1 MILWDHL
8 FYQLN
13 SITTMGN
20 DNTITGTFNGTIH
33 LEYLPCINYAMIHN
47 HVPSCNFCE
56 LMNSDEVDWNNIKV
70 SIDGELIKY
79 SESILEVIPHGQ
91 NIQINNLEISPESG
105 KLIELTEGI
114 DTIFH
119 LVITIS
125 GEIAHQQ
132 TFPIKLMAYDQWTG
146 SRIMPELLATFVT
159 PNHPILSRISVKA
172 SQFLEKW
179 TGNSALDE
187 YQTQDPNR
195 VRAQVAAIYEA
206 LRSESL
212 IYSTVPAS
220 FETSGQRIRLV
231 DNVLTSKLGTCI
243 DLTLLYASC
252 LEANGIHPLLV
263 LLKGHILV
271 GAWLTEDIYH
281 QTVGDD
287 ASFLL
292 KGSANGIS
300 DIVLVETTAVASS
313 QNISFEEAAT
323 MAQRELKE
331 ENRFELF
338 IDVYRC
344 RLDKIRPLPQRI
356 NHNGEWQIENSGIE
370 HENVTQRIHR
380 LDRYE
385 IKLEDS
391 KDEIT
396 KQIIWERKLLDFSLR
411 NNLIN
416 IRLGRR
422 VIPFISFEIDH
433 LEDHLQAGENYQ
445 ILSSPTKSKIEPGE
459 TGLYDSSLWKEN
471 LEELVISE
479 LRNKKLRSYLTESE
493 LQNSLKFVYR
503 TSRTAIEENG
513 ANSLFLVL
521 GILKWYESP
530 KSVKPRFAPILLL
543 PVDIVRRGGSS
554 GYIIRT
560 RDEEIILNITLV
572 ELLKQQF
579 SVNLSG
585 LNPLPKDDSGVD
597 VKKIFATIRTC
608 IRNMKGW
615 DVVEES
621 MLGLFSFNK
630 FVMWNDIHT
639 NADKL
644 KENAIIAS
652 LMENRIQWQDT
663 TPEINAREIDKNLE
677 PLHFAIPVD
686 VDSSQLE
693 AVIESGE
700 GKSFILHGPPGTG
713 KSQTITNMI
722 ANALYKGKRVL
733 FVAEKMAALS
743 VVQNRLTKIGLDPFC
758 LELHSNK
765 VTKSHFL
772 AQLQKAI
779 EVIHIQSPAEFEST
793 SKQLFE
799 RRKKLI
805 DYMEALHHPH
815 ASGFSLYDCIT
826 NYLSIQGDELS
837 IDFSLFPSITKNQLI
852 DFCENIQELDTVF
865 QITGHPQDHPLKGLE
880 PYDTSIESS
889 QKLQAGIRRFINLFT
904 SITANRKLLSN
915 SLGISIPDNWD
926 GINWIGKICTQ
937 LLSIPYLNKTLLEMG
952 GNTNL
957 IEEWK
962 DIILSGRKR
971 DQLQAELG
979 KEYAPQI
986 LGENAFALQQEWK
999 AIELKWFLPKFFA
1012 KRSYL
1017 KKLRLYNI
1025 SLQAAQIPSLLE
1037 KLNAYQK
1044 NNKIIQEQSS
1054 ELSSSFGFLGRK
1066 SKEKWD
1072 DIDSI
1077 LKNLPIIYNTL
1088 SEYAAIVQQPFAEV
1102 LNQFANK
1109 ISIDWN
1115 AFQQSNKDT
1124 FRQLIDTSNELNT
1137 VLNEI
1142 KGLCY
1147 IQLPDNN
1154 LEVKLPVLLNT
1165 WLTHFNKI
1173 KDWGQWCI
1181 RKRELES
1188 LHLTVVINYI
1198 TDKHK
1203 SGSEA
1208 SNAYMKGVY
1217 HQLALKTVDADET
1230 LRLFNGLL
1238 FEEMISKYKQLTID
1252 FQELSKKELYC
1263 RLAARIPS
1271 LTMEAASSSEIGI
1284 LKRNISNGGRGTSI
1298 RRIIDQIPTLLP
1310 KLCPCMLMSPISVAQ
1325 YIDLDAEKFDLVIF
1339 DEASQMP
1346 TSEAVGAIARGNAL
1360 VVVGDPKQ
1368 MPPTSFFSSSQVDEE
1383 EAEFDDME
1391 SILDDCISLSI
1402 PSRYLTWHYRSK
1414 HESLIAFSNSQYY
1427 NGKLYT
1433 FPSVDDRVSKVRLVQ
1448 VDGTYDKGRT
1458 RSNHAEAEAIVKEIL
1473 NRLRTPEVPEKSIG
1487 VVSFSQ
1493 VQQNLIEDMLIEE
1506 LNKYPELEEKA
1517 FQSNEPIFIKNLE
1530 NVQGDERDIILFS
1543 IGYGPD
1549 RNGNVSMNFGPL
1561 NNQGGERRLNVAVS
1575 RARYEMI
1582 IFSTLRSEQIDLKR
1596 TKSKGVEG
1604 LKRFLEFAE
1613 RGTSPVPAIQLQNLQ
1628 QSNLITLIA
1637 QELTQRGY
1645 KVDTL
1650 VGRSNFKVDLAIVN
1664 PLQPDTYILGILCD
1678 GRNYYETKT
1687 TRDREIV
1694 QPNVLQM
1701 LHWNVMRV
1709 WSVDWFEHKENVV
1722 ERIIKKLEDLKN
1734 TKVEEQPP
1742 LLPAE
1747 NNVLKT
1753 FSIENEPVVELVNNR
1768 EKEYTFANLPDIG
1781 YSTDID
1787 TVITSSYQVKKQ
1799 LQQIVKIEQP
1809 ITNTL
1814 LYKRILRIWNLTRVT
1829 TRLQLFI
1836 DSLLKDAYKDPLSG
1850 DTIIYWEDEEK
1861 AKDCDFYRINSK
1873 RDILDIPILE
1883 VMSAARYAIEQ
1894 QISMPTEDLKR
1905 LTSQLLGFSRKGNN
1919 LDMVTEQTIQL
1930 LIDQGIF
1937 SHANGMVS
1945 MNN

>member
-1 MILWDHL
+1 
-8 FYQLN
+8 
-13 SITTMGN
+13 MGN
-20 DNTITGTFNGTIH
+20 DNTITGTFNGTVH

-56 LMNSDEVDWNNIKV
+56 LMNSDEADWNSIKI
-70 SIDGELIKY
+70 SIDGELIKH

-91 NIQINNLEISPESG
+91 NIQINNLEISPENG

-114 DTIFH
+114 DTTFH
-119 LVITIS
+119 LVVMIS

-132 TFPIKLMAYDQWTG
+132 TFPIKLMAYDQWSG
-146 SRIMPELLATFVT
+146 SSIMPELLATFVT
-159 PNHPILSRISVKA
+159 PNHPILSRISVRA

-231 DNVLTSKLGTCI
+231 DNVLNSKLGTCI

-370 HENVTQRIHR
+370 HENVTQRIHQ

-445 ILSSPTKSKIEPGE
+445 ILPSPAKSKIEPGE
-459 TGLYDSSLWKEN
+459 TGLYDSSLWKGN
-471 LEELVISE
+471 LEKLVISE

-521 GILKWYESP
+521 GVLKWYESS

-543 PVDIVRRGGSS
+543 PVDIVRRGGLS

-597 VKKIFATIRTC
+597 LKKIFATIRTC

-639 NADKL
+639 NASKM

-677 PLHFAIPVD
+677 PINFAIPVD

-758 LELHSNK
+758 LEIHSNK

-799 RRKKLI
+799 RRRKLI
-805 DYMEALHHPH
+805 DYMEALHHSH

-826 NYLSIQGDELS
+826 HYLSIQGDELS
-837 IDFSLFPSITKNQLI
+837 IDFSLLPAITKNQLT
-852 DFCENIQELDTVF
+852 DFCEKIQELDTVF

-926 GINWIGKICTQ
+926 GINWMGKISNQ
-937 LLSIPYLNKTLLEMG
+937 LLSIPYLNKTLLEIG
-952 GNTNL
+952 GNTDL

-962 DIILSGRKR
+962 DVVLFGRKR

-979 KEYAPQI
+979 KEYALQI
-986 LGENAFALQQEWK
+986 LEENAFTLQQEWK
-999 AIELKWFLPKFFA
+999 DIEMKWFLPKFFA

-1017 KKLRLYNI
+1017 RKLRLYNTN
-1025 SLQAAQIPSLLE
+1025 LQAMQIPSLLE
-1037 KLNAYQK
+1037 KLNAYQN
-1044 NNKIIQEQSS
+1044 NNKVIQEQSS

-1066 SKEKWD
+1066 NKEKWN

-1077 LKNLPIIYNTL
+1077 LKSLPTIYNTL

-1115 AFQQSNKDT
+1115 IFQQSNENT
-1124 FRQLIDTSNELNT
+1124 FKQLIDTSSELNT

-1154 LEVKLPVLLNT
+1154 LEMKLPVLLNT
-1165 WLTHFNKI
+1165 WLTHFNMI

-1181 RKRELES
+1181 RKKELES
-1188 LHLTVVINYI
+1188 LHLTIVINYI

-1208 SNAYMKGVY
+1208 ADAYMKGIY
-1217 HQLALKTVDADET
+1217 HQLALKTIDADET

-1238 FEEMISKYKQLTID
+1238 FEEMISKYKQLTVD

-1263 RLAARIPS
+1263 RLAAKIPS

-1383 EAEFDDME
+1383 EAELDDME

-1448 VDGTYDKGRT
+1448 IDGTYDKGRT

-1473 NRLRTPEVPEKSIG
+1473 NRLRIPEVPEKSIG

-1613 RGTSPVPAIQLQNLQ
+1613 HGTSPVPAIQLQNLQ

-1645 KVDTL
+1645 KVETL

-1664 PLQPDTYILGILCD
+1664 PLQPDTYILGILYD

-1722 ERIIKKLEDLKN
+1722 KRIIKKLEDLKN
-1734 TKVEEQPP
+1734 TKVKEQPP

-1768 EKEYTFANLPDIG
+1768 EREYIFADLPDIG

-1787 TVITSSYQVKKQ
+1787 TVMASSYQVKKQ

-1829 TRLQLFI
+1829 TRLQVFI
-1836 DSLLKDAYKDPLSG
+1836 DSLLEDAYKDPLSG

-1905 LTSQLLGFSRKGNN
+1905 LTSQLLGFSRKRNN
-1919 LDMVTEQTIQL
+1919 LDMITEQAIQL
-1930 LIDQGIF
+1930 LIDKEIF

>member
-1 MILWDHL
+1 
-8 FYQLN
+8 
-13 SITTMGN
+13 
-20 DNTITGTFNGTIH
+20 
-33 LEYLPCINYAMIHN
+33 
-47 HVPSCNFCE
+47 
-56 LMNSDEVDWNNIKV
+56 
-70 SIDGELIKY
+70 
-79 SESILEVIPHGQ
+79 
-91 NIQINNLEISPESG
+91 
-105 KLIELTEGI
+105 
-114 DTIFH
+114 
-119 LVITIS
+119 
-125 GEIAHQQ
+125 
-132 TFPIKLMAYDQWTG
+132 
-146 SRIMPELLATFVT
+146 
-159 PNHPILSRISVKA
+159 
-172 SQFLEKW
+172 
-179 TGNSALDE
+179 
-187 YQTQDPNR
+187 
-195 VRAQVAAIYEA
+195 
-206 LRSESL
+206 
-212 IYSTVPAS
+212 
-220 FETSGQRIRLV
+220 
-231 DNVLTSKLGTCI
+231 
-243 DLTLLYASC
+243 
-252 LEANGIHPLLV
+252 
-263 LLKGHILV
+263 
-271 GAWLTEDIYH
+271 
-281 QTVGDD
+281 
-287 ASFLL
+287 
-292 KGSANGIS
+292 
-300 DIVLVETTAVASS
+300 
-313 QNISFEEAAT
+313 

-663 TPEINAREIDKNLE
+663 TPEIDAREIDRNLE
-677 PLHFAIPVD
+677 PIHFAIPVD

-926 GINWIGKICTQ
+926 GINWMGKICNQ

-952 GNTNL
+952 GNTDL

-1017 KKLRLYNI
+1017 KKLRLYNM
-1025 SLQAAQIPSLLE
+1025 SLQVAQIPSLLE

-1066 SKEKWD
+1066 NKEKWD

-1077 LKNLPIIYNTL
+1077 LKNLPMIYNTL
-1088 SEYAAIVQQPFAEV
+1088 SEYAAIVQQPFVEV

-1109 ISIDWN
+1109 ISTDWN
-1115 AFQQSNKDT
+1115 TFQQSNENT

-1165 WLTHFNKI
+1165 
-1173 KDWGQWCI
+1173 
-1181 RKRELES
+1181 
-1188 LHLTVVINYI
+1188 
-1198 TDKHK
+1198 
-1203 SGSEA
+1203 
-1208 SNAYMKGVY
+1208 
-1217 HQLALKTVDADET
+1217 
-1230 LRLFNGLL
+1230 
-1238 FEEMISKYKQLTID
+1238 
-1252 FQELSKKELYC
+1252 
-1263 RLAARIPS
+1263 
-1271 LTMEAASSSEIGI
+1271 
-1284 LKRNISNGGRGTSI
+1284 
-1298 RRIIDQIPTLLP
+1298 
-1310 KLCPCMLMSPISVAQ
+1310 
-1325 YIDLDAEKFDLVIF
+1325 
-1339 DEASQMP
+1339 
-1346 TSEAVGAIARGNAL
+1346 
-1360 VVVGDPKQ
+1360 
-1368 MPPTSFFSSSQVDEE
+1368 
-1383 EAEFDDME
+1383 
-1391 SILDDCISLSI
+1391 
-1402 PSRYLTWHYRSK
+1402 
-1414 HESLIAFSNSQYY
+1414 
-1427 NGKLYT
+1427 
-1433 FPSVDDRVSKVRLVQ
+1433 
-1448 VDGTYDKGRT
+1448 
-1458 RSNHAEAEAIVKEIL
+1458 
-1473 NRLRTPEVPEKSIG
+1473 
-1487 VVSFSQ
+1487 
-1493 VQQNLIEDMLIEE
+1493 
-1506 LNKYPELEEKA
+1506 
-1517 FQSNEPIFIKNLE
+1517 
-1530 NVQGDERDIILFS
+1530 
-1543 IGYGPD
+1543 
-1549 RNGNVSMNFGPL
+1549 
-1561 NNQGGERRLNVAVS
+1561 
-1575 RARYEMI
+1575 
-1582 IFSTLRSEQIDLKR
+1582 
-1596 TKSKGVEG
+1596 
-1604 LKRFLEFAE
+1604 
-1613 RGTSPVPAIQLQNLQ
+1613 
-1628 QSNLITLIA
+1628 
-1637 QELTQRGY
+1637 
-1645 KVDTL
+1645 
-1650 VGRSNFKVDLAIVN
+1650 
-1664 PLQPDTYILGILCD
+1664 
-1678 GRNYYETKT
+1678 
-1687 TRDREIV
+1687 
-1694 QPNVLQM
+1694 
-1701 LHWNVMRV
+1701 
-1709 WSVDWFEHKENVV
+1709 
-1722 ERIIKKLEDLKN
+1722 
-1734 TKVEEQPP
+1734 
-1742 LLPAE
+1742 
-1747 NNVLKT
+1747 
-1753 FSIENEPVVELVNNR
+1753 
-1768 EKEYTFANLPDIG
+1768 
-1781 YSTDID
+1781 
-1787 TVITSSYQVKKQ
+1787 
-1799 LQQIVKIEQP
+1799 
-1809 ITNTL
+1809 
-1814 LYKRILRIWNLTRVT
+1814 
-1829 TRLQLFI
+1829 
-1836 DSLLKDAYKDPLSG
+1836 
-1850 DTIIYWEDEEK
+1850 
-1861 AKDCDFYRINSK
+1861 
-1873 RDILDIPILE
+1873 
-1883 VMSAARYAIEQ
+1883 
-1894 QISMPTEDLKR
+1894 
-1905 LTSQLLGFSRKGNN
+1905 
-1919 LDMVTEQTIQL
+1919 
-1930 LIDQGIF
+1930 
-1937 SHANGMVS
+1937 
-1945 MNN
+1945 

>member
-1 MILWDHL
+1 ME
-8 FYQLN
+8 
-13 SITTMGN
+13 N
-20 DNTITGTFNGTIH
+20 DSTITGTFNGTVH

-47 HVPSCNFCE
+47 HVSSCNFCE
-56 LMNSDEVDWNNIKV
+56 LANNDEVDWNHIKV
-70 SIDGELIKY
+70 SIDGELIKH
-79 SESILEVIPHGQ
+79 SESVLEIIPKGQ
-91 NIQINNLEISPESG
+91 NVQISSLEISPESG

-114 DTIFH
+114 DTHFN
-119 LVITIS
+119 LTITIAD
-125 GEIAHQQ
+125 EITYQQ
-132 TFPIKLMAYDQWTG
+132 IFPIKLMAYDQWTG
-146 SRIMPELLATFVT
+146 VGVMPELLVTFVT

-179 TGNSALDE
+179 TGNSALDK

-195 VRAQVAAIYEA
+195 VRMQVAAIYEA

-220 FETSGQRIRLV
+220 FETMGQRIRLV

-252 LEANGIHPLLV
+252 LEANGIHPLLI
-263 LLKGHILV
+263 LLKGHIFV

-300 DIVLVETTAVASS
+300 DIVLVETTALTSS
-313 QNISFEEAAT
+313 QNISFEEAVAT
-323 MAQRELKE
+323 AQRELKE
-331 ENRFELF
+331 ESKFELF

-356 NHNGEWQIENSGIE
+356 NHNGEWQIENNGIE
-370 HENVTQRIHR
+370 HENATKKVNQ

-385 IKLEDS
+385 IKLDDN

-396 KQIIWERKLLDFSLR
+396 KQVIWERKLLDFSLR

-422 VIPFISFEIDH
+422 VIPFISFAIDH

-445 ILSSPTKSKIEPGE
+445 ILASPAKSKIEPGE

-479 LRNKKLRSYLTESE
+479 LKNKKIRSYLTESE

-521 GILKWYESP
+521 GVLKWYEST

-543 PVDIVRRGGSS
+543 PVDIIRRGGTS

-579 SVNLSG
+579 GINLSG

-597 VKKIFATIRTC
+597 LKKIFAAIRTC

-630 FVMWNDIHT
+630 FVMWNDIHS

-663 TPEINAREIDKNLE
+663 TQEVDAREIDKNCK
-677 PLHFAIPVD
+677 PTSFSIPVD

-743 VVQNRLTKIGLDPFC
+743 VVQDRLTRIGLAPFC

-779 EVIHIQSPAEFEST
+779 EAIHIQSPAEFEST
-793 SKQLFE
+793 STQLFE
-799 RRKKLI
+799 RRRKLI

-815 ASGFSLYDCIT
+815 TSGFSLYDCIT
-826 NYLSIQGDELS
+826 NYLSIQGDELF
-837 IDFSLFPSITKNQLI
+837 IDFSLLDGITKDKLASL
-852 DFCENIQELDTVF
+852 CEKIQELDTVF
-865 QITGHPQDHPLKGLE
+865 QITGHPQEHPLKGLE
-880 PYDTSIESS
+880 PYNTSLENC
-889 QKLQAGIRRFINLFT
+889 QKLQDGFKHLIDLFNL
-904 SITANRKLLSN
+904 ITANRKSLSEN
-915 SLGISIPDNWD
+915 LGIPIADSWE
-926 GINWIGKICTQ
+926 GINWMSKISDL
-937 LLSIPYLNKTLLEMG
+937 LLSIPYLSKTLLEVG
-952 GNTNL
+952 GNLTL

-962 DIILSGRKR
+962 NIVLSGRER
-971 DQLQAELG
+971 DISRAELS
-979 KEYAPQI
+979 KDYAPQI
-986 LGENAFALQQEWK
+986 LEENAFILQQEWK
-999 AIELKWFLPKFFA
+999 TIETKWFLPRFFA

-1017 KKLRLYNI
+1017 KRLRLYNTN
-1025 SLQAAQIPSLLE
+1025 LQAEQIPGLLD
-1037 KLNAYQK
+1037 KLATYHK

-1054 ELSSSFGFLGRK
+1054 ELSSFFGFLGRK
-1066 SKEKWD
+1066 NKEKWD
-1072 DIDSI
+1072 EITSTLEI
-1077 LKNLPIIYNTL
+1077 LPMVYRTIV
-1088 SEYAAIVQQPFAEV
+1088 EYTKIAQQPFVEV
-1102 LNQFANK
+1102 LNQFVSK
-1109 ISIDWN
+1109 IDADWN
-1115 AFQQSNKDT
+1115 TFQQSNEPT
-1124 FRQLIDTSNELNT
+1124 FKQAVSTSNELNT

-1142 KGLCY
+1142 KSLCY
-1147 IQLPDNN
+1147 MQMPDID
-1154 LEVKLPVLLNT
+1154 LEMKLPLLLHT
-1165 WLTHFNKI
+1165 WLAHFNLI

-1188 LHLTVVINYI
+1188 QHLTVVINYI
-1198 TDKHK
+1198 ADQHK
-1203 SGSEA
+1203 TGLEA
-1208 SNAYMKGVY
+1208 ADAYMKGVY
-1217 HQLALKTVDADET
+1217 HQLAIKAVDADET

-1238 FEEMISKYKQLTID
+1238 FEEMINKYKLLTTE

-1263 RLAARIPS
+1263 RLAAKIPS

-1346 TSEAVGAIARGNAL
+1346 TSEAVGAIARGKAL

-1448 VDGTYDKGRT
+1448 VNGSYDKGRT
-1458 RSNHAEAEAIVKEIL
+1458 RSNYAEAETIVKEIL
-1473 NRLRTPEVPEKSIG
+1473 HRLQTPELSEKSIG

-1493 VQQNLIEDMLIEE
+1493 VQQNLIEDILIEE

-1530 NVQGDERDIILFS
+1530 NVQGDERDVILFS

-1549 RNGNVSMNFGPL
+1549 KNGNVSMNFGPL

-1604 LKRFLEFAE
+1604 LKKFLEFAE
-1613 RGTSPVPAIQLQNLQ
+1613 RGTSPIPAVQLQNQ
-1628 QSNLITLIA
+1628 KQSDLITLIA

-1664 PLQPDTYILGILCD
+1664 PEQPDTYILGILCD
-1678 GRNYYETKT
+1678 GKNYYETKT

-1694 QPNVLQM
+1694 QPSVLQM
-1701 LHWNVMRV
+1701 LHWNIMRV

-1722 ERIIKKLEDLKN
+1722 ERIIKKLEDVKN
-1734 TKVEEQPP
+1734 VKAEEKSPLPIQP
-1742 LLPAE
+1742 A
-1747 NNVLKT
+1747 VLKA
-1753 FSIENEPVVELVNNR
+1753 FSIENEPVVELVNSR
-1768 EKEYTFANLPDIG
+1768 EKEYVFADLPEIS

-1787 TVITSSYQVKKQ
+1787 KVMASSYQVKRQ
-1799 LQQIVKIEQP
+1799 LEQIVRIEQP

-1814 LYKRILRIWNLTRVT
+1814 LYKRILRIWKLTRVT
-1829 TRLQLFI
+1829 TRLQGFI
-1836 DSLLKDAYKDPLSG
+1836 DDLLKNAYKDPLSG
-1850 DTIIYWEDEEK
+1850 NSTIYWESEEK
-1861 AKDCDFYRINSK
+1861 AKDADFYRINSK
-1873 RDILDIPILE
+1873 RDILDIPVLE

-1894 QISMPTEDLKR
+1894 QISMPIEDLKR
-1905 LTSQLLGFSRKGNN
+1905 LTSQLLGFSRKGAN
-1919 LDMVTEQTIQL
+1919 LDMVTEQAIQI
-1930 LIDQGIF
+1930 LIDRGIF
-1937 SHANGMVS
+1937 KHTDGMVS
-1945 MNN
+1945 MND